1 MARPRG
7 REATRPRGCPCGA
20 PRVSS
25 VIEGTVTTLIGE
37 STPLFKRAVSRHF
50 FRVGLCP
57 TRLTFCR

>member
-37 STPLFKRAVSRHF
+37 STPLFKRAVSRNF
-50 FRVGLCP
+50 FRVGHSP